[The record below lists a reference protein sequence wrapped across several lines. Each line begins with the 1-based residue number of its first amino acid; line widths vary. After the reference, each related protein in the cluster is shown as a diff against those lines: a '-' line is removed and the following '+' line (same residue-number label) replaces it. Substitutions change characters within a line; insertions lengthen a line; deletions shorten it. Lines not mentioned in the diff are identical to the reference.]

1 MQKFQLLPLILRKEE
16 PVVFLV
22 AQSWDIVTIVHKLHE
37 LCYGLCI
44 YQYKI
49 LACVC
54 MNILIRASALVPD
67 MQTLMPIEFA
77 RIAQDCALGCWTHD
91 TSA

>member
-22 AQSWDIVTIVHKLHE
+22 VQSWDIVTIVRKLHE
-37 LCYGLCI
+37 SRYGLCM

-67 MQTLMPIEFA
+67 MRTSMPIEFA
-77 RIAQDCALGCWTHD
+77 QIA
-91 TSA
+91 